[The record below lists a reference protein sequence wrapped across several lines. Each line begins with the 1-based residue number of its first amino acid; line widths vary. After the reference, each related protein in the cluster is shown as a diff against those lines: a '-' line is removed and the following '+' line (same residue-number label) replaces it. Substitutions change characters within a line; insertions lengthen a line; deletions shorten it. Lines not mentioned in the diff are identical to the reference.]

1 MKVKLNLFAMLIIV
15 LFTSSCSDEKITSSE
30 DFQGVYETIYITNPL
45 DSLGIIHNEILS
57 EFVYNLEYSYL
68 NDDFDGVTFPSND
81 FNTNIASS
89 LNKAYDS
96 TSYFSSSTQQLQED
110 LLDSLDLDNWFSSAN
125 YTAMFYDV
133 EKILKDYASTQDSI
147 FTINLINDIK
157 DIIISGTSNDVF
169 DELETIVN
177 SHETLILA
185 EDWDSTEVFALS
197 ALAVA
202 KHSTQFWKS
211 FFNTHLAKMS
221 KNNKVQYSNG
231 DKALVVGADAAGA
244 VVGSIKGAIIGSV
257 VSPVAGTIGGY
268 FAGKIVGGVS
278 ASSTAIAVLAV
289 RDLWADLFD

>member
-110 LLDSLDLDNWFSSAN
+110 LLDSLDLD
-125 YTAMFYDV
+125 
-133 EKILKDYASTQDSI
+133 
-147 FTINLINDIK
+147 
-157 DIIISGTSNDVF
+157 
-169 DELETIVN
+169 
-177 SHETLILA
+177 
-185 EDWDSTEVFALS
+185 
-197 ALAVA
+197 
-202 KHSTQFWKS
+202 
-211 FFNTHLAKMS
+211 FNTLAR
-221 KNNKVQYSNG
+221 
-231 DKALVVGADAAGA
+231 
-244 VVGSIKGAIIGSV
+244 
-257 VSPVAGTIGGY
+257 
-268 FAGKIVGGVS
+268 GK
-278 ASSTAIAVLAV
+278 
-289 RDLWADLFD
+289 